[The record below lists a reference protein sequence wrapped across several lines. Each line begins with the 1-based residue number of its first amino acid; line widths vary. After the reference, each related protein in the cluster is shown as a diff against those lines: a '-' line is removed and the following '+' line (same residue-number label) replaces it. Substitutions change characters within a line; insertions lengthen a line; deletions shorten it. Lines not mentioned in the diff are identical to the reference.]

1 MIHIG
6 EGAGKVKAVGKGEGR
21 EHEKIFISHLLQII
35 LMDYYYGGDIPKDEW
50 VWNPEEEE
58 KPSGGSDAILHVV
71 KEQQKVER
79 EEGLSL

>member
-1 MIHIG
+1 
-6 EGAGKVKAVGKGEGR
+6 
-21 EHEKIFISHLLQII
+21 
-35 LMDYYYGGDIPKDEW
+35 MDYYYGGDIPKDEW